1 MISQAARDLAV
12 GDTQALNALFVET
25 DSPPPVICWEPEAG
39 ELPNER
45 LRFLLE
51 FWRSAPRDGDLPSID
66 SLDPLALKPAL
77 GLLMILEPVDGGA
90 DFRYRLY
97 GSEIA
102 ARAGLDLTGK
112 LVTNVRS
119 AKMAAFFIATYA
131 AVLLRRRPLYTRHT
145 TNPAIQITQWDRL
158 LLPFAGRDGAVE
170 RLLVGNLPGDRTL

>member
-1 MISQAARDLAV
+1 MIGQAARDLVA
-12 GDTQALNALFVET
+12 GDMRAMNALFAET
-25 DSPPPVICWEPEAG
+25 DSPPPIIKWEPEDG
-39 ELPNER
+39 DLPDGR

-51 FWRSAPRDGDLPSID
+51 FWRSAPHRGDLPSID
-66 SLDPLALKPAL
+66 RLDPLALKPVL
-77 GLLMILEPVDGGA
+77 GLLMILEPVDDGA

-119 AKMAAFFIATYA
+119 PKMAAFFIATYA
-131 AVLLRRRPLYTRHT
+131 AVLLRRQPLYTRHT

-158 LLPFAGRDGAVE
+158 LLPFAGADGAVE